1 MVDLDADVFSCILSH
16 IFDAATVRF
25 VAGAIPKK
33 HPFFAAAYEHAA
45 VASEALLDSLLHAEE
60 DREPLARHLRHLVVH
75 LEHSTLDHVPPQRRP
90 GAPPRPDR
98 IPPDSIYTLQQRVA
112 QLLEA
117 TANLR
122 SFDYHGYPGLPL
134 DATFLEPLGRLT
146 LLESFSTDCARCN
159 GEAGIP
165 AGGGDYAAPGDLA
178 AEHDVD
184 NWDIDAFP
192 FATLGPTL
200 TSLTLRHINY
210 TMFGVLKSKIEE
222 FKTFA
227 SLRTLK
233 LDITEGVWDWG
244 GGGSPAMGAS
254 SQFEFPF
261 LGFPSV
267 IERFELVVCDKTL
280 SSARLGALQMINYR
294 QLTELWLDVRYSV
307 WWMAYNDIRLF
318 EAQLAMSALRL
329 LEIKDNTRN
338 TNRHYW
344 RSEDDPARWAHPGR
358 TYHGLVPFLS
368 SGALPNLTHL
378 WVDERVLLPDNMTL
392 RDNVVWQ
399 EHCRTI
405 LEQVTSLRVG
415 FGRLLAA
422 DLQVLVGLCN
432 PRKLTQLGFEWN
444 WHAYGQDAPFDASP
458 LSQLPLLTD
467 LHILFPRP
475 HTEHAVF
482 IASDPR
488 TVADVAAIFA
498 SNPSIRRVGIANSV
512 VWENRVL
519 ICNGRGGAHPNVSRF
534 FHAGYMLNGEDRELS
549 SDNVIPARPRRGKE
563 IEELRELLR
572 DIVV

>member
-33 HPFFAAAYEHAA
+33 HPFFAAAYERILQLPVHIDSFHPDAA
-45 VASEALLDSLLHAEE
+45 VASETLLNSLLHAEE
-60 DREPLARHLRHLVVH
+60 EREPLARHLRHLVVH

-90 GAPPRPDR
+90 GAPPPPDR
-98 IPPDSIYTLQQRVA
+98 IPPGPNIHA
-112 QLLEA
+112 A
-117 TANLR
+117 AAA
-122 SFDYHGYPGLPL
+122 L
-134 DATFLEPLGRLT
+134 DATLLEPLGRLT

-165 AGGGDYAAPGDLA
+165 AGGGDYAAPGELA

-192 FATLGPTL
+192 FATLAPIL

-210 TMFGVLKSKIEE
+210 TMFSVLKSKIEE

-227 SLRTLK
+227 ALRTLK
-233 LDITEGVWDWG
+233 LDIMEGVWDWG

-267 IERFELVVCDKTL
+267 ERFELVVCDKTL
-280 SSARLGALQMINYR
+280 SSARLGALQMVNYR

-307 WWMAYNDIRLF
+307 WWMAHNDIRLF
-318 EAQLAMSALRL
+318 EAQLAMPTLRL

-368 SGALPNLTHL
+368 CGALPKLTHL
-378 WVDERVLLPDNMTL
+378 WVDERVLLPDNMAL
-392 RDNVVWQ
+392 RDHVVLQ
-399 EHCRTI
+399 EQCRPI